1 MAAHSEWVVVP
12 MGDSSTANKM
22 EEAKK
27 LAAFEATQTLLS
39 FSLPIGL
46 CYNIFKDEHKT

>member
-1 MAAHSEWVVVP
+1 MACYSGRVKKLRQVAARSEWVVVP

-27 LAAFEATQTLLS
+27 LAAFEATQTL
-39 FSLPIGL
+39 
-46 CYNIFKDEHKT
+46 FKL